1 MKCFLKRVSVA
12 TAVAGVS
19 LLLLGAMAYAS
30 GARINST
37 RSIPVGVYWLSSDP
51 VVKGAYVIFCP
62 PQVGVFDEAKAR
74 GYIGAGF
81 CPGEYGYMMK
91 RVLAAKDDAVSVAD
105 DGVRVNGELLAHSKP
120 IQADKSGRP
129 LPRFQAS
136 TYTLGS
142 AELLLMSDVSDTS
155 FDGRYFGPINRSQVQ
170 TVIRPVITW

>member
-1 MKCFLKRVSVA
+1 MKRFLKRVSVA

-62 PQVGVFDEAKAR
+62 PQTGVFDEAKAR

-91 RVLAAKDDAVSVAD
+91 RALAAKNDAVTITAE
-105 DGVRVNGELLAHSKP
+105 GVRVNGELLPLSAP
-120 IQADKSGRP
+120 IEADSAGRP
-129 LPRFQAS
+129 LPRFQS
-136 TYTLGS
+136 ERFTLSGS
-142 AELLLMSDVSDTS
+142 ELLLMSDVSGIS
-155 FDGRYFGPINRSQVQ
+155 FDGRYFGPIDRSQIKG
-170 TVIRPVITW
+170 VIRPVFTW

>member
-1 MKCFLKRVSVA
+1 MKRFLKRVSVA

-62 PQVGVFDEAKAR
+62 PQVAVFDEAKAR

-91 RVLAAKDDAVSVAD
+91 RVLAAKNDAVSITAE
-105 DGVRVNGELLAHSKP
+105 GVRVNGELLPLSTGFSTILDQSALPDVTHG
-120 IQADKSGRP
+120 GRSLSPNP
-129 LPRFQAS
+129 LNLA
-136 TYTLGS
+136 
-142 AELLLMSDVSDTS
+142 
-155 FDGRYFGPINRSQVQ
+155 
-170 TVIRPVITW
+170 

>member
-1 MKCFLKRVSVA
+1 MNRFLERISVA

-51 VVKGAYVIFCP
+51 VAKGAYVIFCP

-81 CPGEYGYMMK
+81 CPGEYGYLMK
-91 RVLAAKDDAVSVAD
+91 RVLAAKDDAVSITAE
-105 DGVRVNGELLAHSKP
+105 GVRVNGELLPLSTP
-120 IQADKSGRP
+120 IEADSAGRP
-129 LPRFQAS
+129 LPRFQVERF
-136 TYTLGS
+136 TLGGS
-142 AELLLMSDVSDTS
+142 ELLLMSDVSGIS
-155 FDGRYFGPINRSQVQ
+155 FDGRYFGPIDRSQIKG
-170 TVIRPVITW
+170 VIRPVFTW

>member
-1 MKCFLKRVSVA
+1 MNRLLERVSVA

-30 GARINST
+30 GARVNST

-62 PQVGVFDEAKAR
+62 PQVGVFDEAKAS

-91 RVLAAKDDAVSVAD
+91 RVLAAKNDAVTITAE
-105 DGVRVNGELLAHSKP
+105 GVRVNGELLPLSAP
-120 IQADKSGRP
+120 IEADSAGRL
-129 LPRFQAS
+129 LPRFQS
-136 TYTLGS
+136 ERFTLSGS
-142 AELLLMSDVSDTS
+142 ELLLMSDVSGIS
-155 FDGRYFGPINRSQVQ
+155 FDGRYFGPIDRSQIKG
-170 TVIRPVITW
+170 VIRPVFTW